1 MKIHQVPHKTLA
13 TSLLGG
19 KGEPWLGRIL
29 LRKTSS
35 NLLDKS
41 SKDEPDNLERSHC
54 FWRRVREDADLG
66 LGDEQEHEDGHG
78 DGGEQNVK
86 CHGLRERRKGK
97 FFNGG

>member
-1 MKIHQVPHKTLA
+1 M
-13 TSLLGG
+13 
-19 KGEPWLGRIL
+19 
-29 LRKTSS
+29 RKTSS

-54 FWRRVREDADLG
+54 FWRRVGEDADLG

-97 FFNGG
+97 FFNGGKC